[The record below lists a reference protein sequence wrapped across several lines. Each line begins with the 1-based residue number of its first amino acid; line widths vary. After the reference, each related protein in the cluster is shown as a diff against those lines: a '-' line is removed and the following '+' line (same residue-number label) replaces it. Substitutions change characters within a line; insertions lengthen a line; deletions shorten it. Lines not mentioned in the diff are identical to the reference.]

1 MFNKGLIIFN
11 AFTVYPAM
19 LAMVKRFQDEFAKF
33 NIEIDYIQ
41 NDQVIAYIDSDGNA
55 KTNLNGYDFII
66 YLDKD
71 FPIATIL
78 EKAGFRLFNKA
89 LPIHLCDDKLLTHL
103 ALLNAGI
110 KMPKTI
116 SYPLRYG
123 DGDDRN
129 FHHRVLEELS
139 LPLIIKEN
147 FGSLGEQVYL
157 VKNEK
162 EYWTISKKLMHIPH
176 IYQEFIAS
184 SYGHDLRLA
193 LVNKKVIAHMYRQAT
208 NDDFRS
214 NIETGGVGLQISV
227 PKSFIAT
234 AEKVATILD
243 LDYCG
248 IDLMYGKDDEPILC
262 EVNSNAYLGP
272 IEKYSGHNVCYDYV
286 KYIYQTIYQ
295 N

>member
-11 AFTVYPAM
+11 AFTVYESM
-19 LAMVKRFQDEFAKF
+19 LAMVQRFRDEFAKF
-33 NIEIDYIQ
+33 NIEIDNIR
-41 NDQVIAYIDSDGNA
+41 NDQIVAYIDSDGNA
-55 KTNLNGYDFII
+55 RTNLHGYDFII

-71 FPIATIL
+71 FSIATIL

-89 LPIHLCDDKLLTHL
+89 LPIHICDDKLLTHL
-103 ALLNAGI
+103 ALLNYGI

-123 DGDDRN
+123 EGEDLN
-129 FHHRVLEELS
+129 FHHRVLEELNF
-139 LPLIIKEN
+139 PLIIKEN

-162 EYWTISKKLMHIPH
+162 EYWEISNKLVHIPH

-193 LVNKKVIAHMYRQAT
+193 LVNKKVVAHMYRQAR

-214 NIETGGVGLQISV
+214 NIETGGVGLQIDV
-227 PKSFIAT
+227 PSSFSDV
-234 AEKVATILD
+234 AEKVARILD

-248 IDLMYGKDDEPILC
+248 IDLMYGENDEPILC

-272 IEKYSGHNVCYDYV
+272 IEKYSGHNVCYDYA
-286 KYIYQTIYQ
+286 KYIYQVIYK